1 MCAPALQKCICI
13 RISLIPGPDIS
24 DSLKKS
30 GLPITPSRNNISFFS
45 THLQGDVRIKGNPLR

>member
-1 MCAPALQKCICI
+1 MCAPTLQKLVCI
-13 RISLIPGPDIS
+13 RISLMPGPEIN

-45 THLQGDVRIKGNPLR
+45 THLQGDVRMEGNPLR